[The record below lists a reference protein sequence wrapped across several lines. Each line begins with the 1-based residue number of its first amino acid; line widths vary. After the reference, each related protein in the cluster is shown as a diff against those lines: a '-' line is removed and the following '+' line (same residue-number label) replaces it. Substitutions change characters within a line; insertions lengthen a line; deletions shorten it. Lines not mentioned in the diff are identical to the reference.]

1 MISPILLYNSEVW
14 GAYANNDFTKWDKTE
29 IEKKHLKFCKLYLGV
44 NRKTS
49 NIASRGVLGWL
60 PVIISI
66 FKKTLNYQQHIP
78 IPDSSIVKQ
87 AFYI

>member
-1 MISPILLYNSEVW
+1 VISPILLYNSEVW

-29 IEKKHLKFCKLYLGV
+29 IEKNHLKFCKLYLGV

-49 NIASRGVLGWL
+49 NTASRGVLGRL
-60 PVIISI
+60 PVIILI